1 MALIEVNNL
10 SLSYPVYGSDAM
22 SVKST
27 ILNMATGGFVKK
39 DTKHVFVDALRNVS
53 FSLEKGDRLALIGHN
68 GAGKSTL
75 LRVLAKVYEP
85 TFGDVT
91 IKGKSNC
98 LFDLMMGLD
107 FELNGYENIILRGR
121 ISGLSKKEALKIIPS
136 VEEFAE
142 LGHFMNMPIKSYSS
156 GMQIRLAFGII
167 TSIVSEIILIDEI
180 INVGDVQFVKKARLQ
195 IGNLI
200 NQADILVLSTHDL
213 NTVKDLCNKAIWL
226 EHGRVVEFGP
236 VNEIVTKYEIKHKKI

>member
-1 MALIEVNNL
+1 MALIAVDNL

-27 ILNMATGGFVKK
+27 ILNIATGGLIKK
-39 DTKHVFVDALRNVS
+39 DTKRVFVDALSNVS

-85 TFGDVT
+85 TFGNV
-91 IKGKSNC
+91 IIEGKANC

-107 FELNGYENIILRGR
+107 LELNGYENIILRGR
-121 ISGLSKKEALKIIPS
+121 ISGLSKKEAMNLIPS
-136 VEEFAE
+136 VEEFSE

-167 TSIVSEIILIDEI
+167 TSMFCEILLIDEI
-180 INVGDVQFVKKARLQ
+180 INVGDAQFVNKARMQ
-195 IGNLI
+195 IGKLI
-200 NQADILVLSTHDL
+200 NQADILVLSTHDF
-213 NTVKDLCNKAIWL
+213 NTIKDLCNKALWL
-226 EHGRVVEFGP
+226 EHGKIIEFGP
-236 VNEIVTKYEIKHKKI
+236 VNEVINKYEFKHKKT